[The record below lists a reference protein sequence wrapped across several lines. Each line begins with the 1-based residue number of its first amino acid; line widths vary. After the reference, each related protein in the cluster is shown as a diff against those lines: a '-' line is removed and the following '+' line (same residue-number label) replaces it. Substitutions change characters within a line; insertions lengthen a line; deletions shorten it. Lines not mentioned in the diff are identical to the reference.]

1 MTGPLA
7 TVAAAAGWRMRPAR
21 DEDAEELVA
30 LIGGVFAEY
39 EGCVLDLDDLDADLL
54 GWASHLRARD
64 GAGWVV
70 VDPDVERVV
79 ACVGATGPDAPGRVE
94 LKRLYV
100 HATAR
105 GRGLGGALVAHVE
118 AWAAE
123 RGAAAVVLW
132 SDTRFADA
140 HRLYERHG
148 YQRTGRSRE
157 LHDPS
162 DTTED
167 EFLRPLR

>member
-1 MTGPLA
+1 MTGRLA
-7 TVAAAAGWRMRPAR
+7 ALAAATGWRVRPAR
-21 DEDAEELVA
+21 DADAEALVA
-30 LIGGVFAEY
+30 LVGGVFAEY

-54 GWASHLRARD
+54 AWASHLQERA

-70 VDPDVERVV
+70 VAPDDDHVV
-79 ACVGATGPDAPGRVE
+79 ACVGAAPVAPGRVE

-100 HATAR
+100 HADAR

-123 RGAAAVVLW
+123 RGAGEVVLW

-140 HRLYERHG
+140 HRLYGRLG
-148 YQRTGRSRE
+148 YRRTGRSRQ

-167 EFLRPLR
+167 EFLRPLG